1 MFHSFSK
8 KIIVLTLIFTLVTSL
23 FLPLLP
29 VGVFAED
36 SDFCTQ
42 VKNATCDDDLK
53 SLSEDSR
60 LKDCGDEILNYFQ
73 KKVKDCNAKLEAQKN
88 QTQKQLNSL
97 NSQQTTAQKTLNNLT
112 FNIKKLNTEI
122 ASLNLSLAELENAI
136 QEREKAIK
144 ELDDALGQHK
154 AILSEAIRQ
163 VYEYNTLSYIEMLLG
178 YRTLSDF
185 NQKLEE
191 IDRLQKSLK
200 SSMEE
205 IRKAK
210 EQMEKEKEELTQKKK
225 EQEQYKA
232 MQEMSKQSLALRQ
245 EQEQYLIKKLSA
257 AKTPLEKE
265 MARIETELME
275 LRSAMTKIQSY
286 LASWLGYKPK
296 WSDIWKA
303 VQYSA
308 STNGISPFVMLGVL
322 EVESGFNTGAGGNAG
337 SIEGNVQR
345 CVNFKIQEYT
355 SYRDSKDCGKWCGL
369 SDAQI
374 KSKAV
379 ERCNEWNQSP
389 TYGQGF
395 REICIALGL
404 DYNKMP
410 ISSTWAMGPS
420 QFIAGTWK
428 TYRCSSNANPWDLN
442 DAVCAMGKKLKG
454 GVANYNPGHPTYES
468 MVMGAA
474 KRWEEVYNSCGGLN
488 NLDCPDLKNNLE
500 RMGIPA
506 Q

>member
-36 SDFCTQ
+36 SDFCNQ

-60 LKDCGDEILNYFQ
+60 LKDCGGSIQSGLLTLVNKCKADLDKQ
-73 KKVKDCNAKLEAQKN
+73 KAQTESQLKNLE
-88 QTQKQLNSL
+88 KQQS
-97 NSQQTTAQKTLNNLT
+97 TAEKTLNNLT
-112 FNIKKLNTEI
+112 WNIKKLNTEI

-163 VYEYNTLSYIEMLLG
+163 IYEYNTLSYIEMLLG

-232 MQEMSKQSLALRQ
+232 MQEMSKQSLALKQ
-245 EQEQYLIKKLSA
+245 EQQQYLIEKLA
-257 AKTPLEKE
+257 VAKTPLEKE
-265 MARIETELME
+265 MARIEAELMN
-275 LRSAMTKIQSY
+275 LRAAMDQIQNY
-286 LASWLGYKPK
+286 LFRALGYYVTAEDIFNAVKIASDQTGVAPEILLAILQTEGSVNKELYNKGSREANIQQCVDFCEPANCTKKGYNTDGTRCWFFKCTYFDQPQTERLNWCTAQQNALERICNRLEINPNDPK
-296 WSDIWKA
+296 KVRI
-303 VQYSA
+303 
-308 STNGISPFVMLGVL
+308 T
-322 EVESGFNTGAGGNAG
+322 
-337 SIEGNVQR
+337 
-345 CVNFKIQEYT
+345 
-355 SYRDSKDCGKWCGL
+355 RDYGMGP
-369 SDAQI
+369 AQI
-374 KSKAV
+374 
-379 ERCNEWNQSP
+379 EP
-389 TYGQGF
+389 T
-395 REICIALGL
+395 
-404 DYNKMP
+404 
-410 ISSTWAMGPS
+410 
-420 QFIAGTWK
+420 
-428 TYRCSSNANPWDLN
+428 
-442 DAVCAMGKKLKG
+442 
-454 GVANYNPGHPTYES
+454 TYES
-468 MVMGAA
+468 NKFTGNPWNLNWAVWAIGKLYPGGYAYVGSSSFQS
-474 KRWEEVYNSCGGLN
+474 RVQEWQSVISVCGFSLT
-488 NLDCPDLKNNLE
+488 CPDLKSKLE
-500 RMGIPA
+500 KQFSA

>member
-36 SDFCTQ
+36 SDFCNQ

-163 VYEYNTLSYIEMLLG
+163 IYEYNTLSYIEMLLG

-232 MQEMSKQSLALRQ
+232 MREMSKQSLALRQ
-245 EQEQYLIKKLSA
+245 EQQQYLIEKLA
-257 AKTPLEKE
+257 VAKTPLEKE
-265 MARIETELME
+265 MARIEAELME
-275 LRSAMTKIQSY
+275 LRTAMSQIERY
-286 LASWLGYKPK
+286 LAQWVLVGQVNWSTIFSAVQRASSATGVRPALLLGILQIESRFGTGLGTPGRYQDYCNWSSSPYCAYSTEAAALESICQKFGYKPTEVPM
-296 WSDIWKA
+296 S
-303 VQYSA
+303 SA
-308 STNGISPFVMLGVL
+308 CAI
-322 EVESGFNTGAGGNAG
+322 
-337 SIEGNVQR
+337 
-345 CVNFKIQEYT
+345 
-355 SYRDSKDCGKWCGL
+355 
-369 SDAQI
+369 
-374 KSKAV
+374 
-379 ERCNEWNQSP
+379 
-389 TYGQGF
+389 
-395 REICIALGL
+395 
-404 DYNKMP
+404 
-410 ISSTWAMGPS
+410 GPS
-420 QFIAGTWK
+420 QFLPCTWLA
-428 TYRCSSNANPWDLN
+428 YGGGGNPWNLN
-442 DAVCAMGKKLKG
+442 DAVMAMARKLNASG
-454 GVANYNPGHPTYES
+454 GAEENKVDAYNPCKKCAEGFVNGIKVSNPSY
-468 MVMGAA
+468 V
-474 KRWEEVYNSCGGLN
+474 NSVITSADAWQDVIDICGLN
-488 NLDCPDLKNNLE
+488 LSCPQMQQRLQTKFSN
-500 RMGIPA
+500 IPTE
-506 Q
+506 